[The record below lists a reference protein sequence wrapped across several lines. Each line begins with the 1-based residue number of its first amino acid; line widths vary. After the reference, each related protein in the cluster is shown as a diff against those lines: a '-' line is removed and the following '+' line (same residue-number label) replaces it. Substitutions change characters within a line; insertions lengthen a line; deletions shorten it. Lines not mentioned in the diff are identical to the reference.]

1 MTGSK
6 DIGQESAALRG
17 VFRELGAN
25 APGGV
30 TENSGVSEDEARD
43 ETRALVPAV
52 PASRLFHGEA
62 LTTLSNWAKSVWPAW
77 GWRQPA

>member
-1 MTGSK
+1 MTIERLNK
-6 DIGQESAALRG
+6 AASAAGFAMATPEDDLAKI
-17 VFRELGAN
+17 E
-25 APGGV
+25 APA
-30 TENSGVSEDEARD
+30 EDEARD